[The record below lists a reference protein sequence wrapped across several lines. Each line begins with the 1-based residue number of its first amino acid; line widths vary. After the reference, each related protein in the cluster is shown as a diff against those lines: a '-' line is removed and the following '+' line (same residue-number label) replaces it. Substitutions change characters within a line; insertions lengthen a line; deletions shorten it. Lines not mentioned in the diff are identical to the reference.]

1 MKFISNSIK
10 LLALILT
17 LLISQINTAS
27 ADFHRS
33 NEINGIKVIGKF
45 GNAPKVSGIKGL
57 PPKVLLQKDIING
70 SGLAINSDSTFISS
84 YSLYSWKKKK
94 LIESNWNGDGFEIS
108 LSQTIKGWQKG
119 LIGLKEG
126 GRRLLV
132 IPPSLGYGK
141 NPTGPIPANDTLIFV
156 VDLLSI
162 VEVDSAINS
171 EPVEEEIPA
180 EAPIVNPPKVYLNP
194 PTITGVELFDGE
206 FLITFNLPQP
216 PTGYVLTNLQFFFS
230 ANNGRSFTFAT
241 SNVKNLELNDDGSIT
256 YSYRTTPE
264 NVRRSLGYTG
274 NAPTI
279 QIRVLAFAYPSL
291 SSKESQPWSVDLSSY
306 DEYNF

>member
-1 MKFISNSIK
+1 MKLVNNATKF
-10 LLALILT
+10 LALTIS
-17 LLISQINTAS
+17 LLIIQTTTAS

-33 NEINGIKVIGKF
+33 NDISGIKVLGKF

-57 PPKVLLQKDIING
+57 PPKSLIQKDIIEG
-70 SGLAINSDSTFISS
+70 SGLEINPDSTFIAS

-94 LIESNWNGDGFEIS
+94 LVESNWNADGFEIS
-108 LSQTIKGWQKG
+108 LTETIKGWQKG
-119 LIGLKEG
+119 LLGLKEG

-141 NPTGPIPANDTLIFV
+141 NPNGPIPANDTLIFV

-162 VEVDSAINS
+162 VEIDSAIDS
-171 EPVEEEIPA
+171 EPEEEIPV
-180 EAPIVNPPKVYLNP
+180 EAPIVNTPKAFLNP
-194 PTITGVELFDGE
+194 PLITGVDLFDGE

-216 PTGYVLTNLQFFFS
+216 PMGYVLTNLQFFFT
-230 ANNGRSFTFAT
+230 ANSGRSFTFAT
-241 SNVKNLELNDDGSIT
+241 SNVKKLEPNDDGSIT

-264 NVRRSLGYTG
+264 NIRRSLGYTG

-279 QIRVLAFAYPSL
+279 QIRVLVFAYPSL
-291 SSKESQPWSVDLSSY
+291 SSKESLPWSVDLSSY
-306 DEYNF
+306 DEFNF